1 MSIFQKLKAYSST
14 ILALTDQA
22 VVSGS
27 NFLIGIVLA
36 RVLGIEGYGLF
47 ALLWMIVLFG
57 KSINQAFVT
66 RPMMSL
72 APKKESEESASY
84 IATLHYLQYLTS
96 FGIGIFVF
104 IFLLFGQYFDIE
116 ITDNRWFWV
125 MPSIVVLH
133 LIYDFYRSQSFVKQD
148 VVFALI
154 LDIILFGGHFLAV
167 FILWYYD
174 NLSVTNALTGI
185 GFAHFVVV
193 ILGLFKYFS
202 FNFNTNI
209 LKETILYHFTF
220 SKWLIGTALLQWFSG
235 NFFIIVAAA
244 LMSEAAVG
252 AVRIVQNV
260 MGLTHVL
267 FLAMENMVPVKA
279 ALHYKEGGFK
289 QLKTYLIYITSR
301 AGILVGGILLF
312 LAIFRTYIIDFLYG
326 AEYIEYSYL
335 VIGFCLTYIL
345 IFIGHP
351 LRFALLTLEITK
363 PMFISY
369 VLGAV
374 FSLIL
379 AYPLVGRFGL
389 VGVLIGIFVTQGLSQ
404 LVYVYYL
411 KRAGKDL
418 KS

>member
-1 MSIFQKLKAYSST
+1 MLQKLKAYSST

-72 APKKESEESASY
+72 APKKESEASKNY

-96 FGIGIFVF
+96 FGIGVFVF

-116 ITDNRWFWV
+116 IQDNRWFWV
-125 MPSIVVLH
+125 VPSIVVLH
-133 LIYDFYRSQSFVKQD
+133 LIYDFYRSQAFVKQE

-154 LDIILFGGHFLAV
+154 QDIILFGGHFLAV

-174 NLSVTNALTGI
+174 NLSVTNALIGI
-185 GFAHFVVV
+185 GIAHLVVV
-193 ILGLFKYFS
+193 VVGLLKYFS

-209 LKETILYHFTF
+209 LKETVLYHFTF

-244 LMSEAAVG
+244 LMNEAAVG
-252 AVRIVQNV
+252 AIRIVQNV

-267 FLAMENMVPVKA
+267 FLAMENVVPVKA
-279 ALHYKEGGFK
+279 ALHYKEGGLK
-289 QLKTYLIYITSR
+289 QLKTYLIYVTGR
-301 AGILVGGILLF
+301 AGVVVGGILLL

-335 VIGFCLTYIL
+335 VVGFCLTYIL
-345 IFIGHP
+345 IFVGHP

-369 VLGAV
+369 VLGAA

-411 KRAGKDL
+411 KKVGDKKL
-418 KS
+418 EN

>member
-1 MSIFQKLKAYSST
+1 MTSLLQQLKAYRST

-36 RVLGIEGYGLF
+36 RVLGIDGYGLY

-57 KSINQAFVT
+57 KSINQAFIT

-72 APKKESEESASY
+72 APKKEGKEAVNY
-84 IATLHYLQYLTS
+84 IATLHYLQYLSS
-96 FGIGIFVF
+96 FSIGIFVY

-116 ITDNRWFWV
+116 ISDNRWFWIIPIMV
-125 MPSIVVLH
+125 ILH

-154 LDIILFGGHFLAV
+154 LDIILFGGHFIAV
-167 FILWYYD
+167 FVLWYYD
-174 NLSVTNALTGI
+174 YLSVTNALIGI
-185 GFAHFVVV
+185 GIAHLVVV
-193 ILGLFKYFS
+193 LLGFFKYLH

-209 LKETILYHFTF
+209 LKETILYHFNF

-252 AVRIVQNV
+252 AIRIIQNI

-267 FLAMENMVPVKA
+267 FLAMENIVPVKA
-279 ALHYKEGGFK
+279 ALHFKEGGIK
-289 QLKTYLIYITSR
+289 QLKTYLIYITGR
-301 AGILVGGILLF
+301 AGILVLLVLLS
-312 LAIFRTYIIDFLYG
+312 LAVFRTYIIDFLYG
-326 AEYIEYSYL
+326 KDYIEYSYL
-335 VIGFCLTYIL
+335 VIGFCLTYVL
-345 IFIGHP
+345 VFIGHP
-351 LRFALLTLEITK
+351 LRFALMTLEITK
-363 PMFISY
+363 PIFVSY
-369 VLGAV
+369 VLGAI

-379 AYPLVGRFGL
+379 AYPLVGQFGL
-389 VGVLIGIFVTQGLSQ
+389 IGVLIGIFVTQGLSQ

-411 KRAGKDL
+411 RSYSSKN
-418 KS
+418 

>member
-1 MSIFQKLKAYSST
+1 MLQKLKAYSST
-14 ILALTDQA
+14 IIALADQA

-27 NFLIGIVLA
+27 NFLIGIALA
-36 RVLGIEGYGLF
+36 RVLGIDGYGLF

-72 APKKESEESASY
+72 APKKESEASVKY

-104 IFLLFGQYFDIE
+104 IFLLFGQYFEIE

-154 LDIILFGGHFLAV
+154 LDIILFGGHFLAIFV
-167 FILWYYD
+167 LWYYD
-174 NLSVTNALTGI
+174 NLSVTNALIGI
-185 GFAHFVVV
+185 GIAHFVVV
-193 ILGLFKYFS
+193 ALGLFKYFS
-202 FNFNTNI
+202 FNFNTPI
-209 LKETILYHFTF
+209 LKETVLYHFTF

-279 ALHYKEGGFK
+279 ALHYKEGGLK
-289 QLKTYLIYITSR
+289 QLKTYLIYITGR
-301 AGILVGGILLF
+301 AGILVGGILLL
-312 LAIFRTYIIDFLYG
+312 LAIFRTHIIDFLYG

-345 IFIGHP
+345 VFIGHP

-379 AYPLVGRFGL
+379 AYPLVGQFGL
-389 VGVLIGIFVTQGLSQ
+389 VGVLVGIFVTQGLSQ
-404 LVYVYYL
+404 LVYIYYL
-411 KRAGKDL
+411 KRVDVKN
-418 KS
+418 

>member
-1 MSIFQKLKAYSST
+1 MTAIIQKIKAYSST

-36 RVLGIEGYGLF
+36 RVLGIDGYGLF

-72 APKKESEESASY
+72 APKKETKEATNY
-84 IATLHYLQYLTS
+84 LATLHYLQYLTS
-96 FGIGIFVF
+96 FGIGVFVF
-104 IFLLFGQYFDIE
+104 VFLLFGQYFDIK
-116 ITDNRWFWV
+116 IADNRWFWV
-125 MPSIVVLH
+125 VPSIVFLH

-154 LDIILFGGHFLAV
+154 LDIILFGGHFVAIFV
-167 FILWYYD
+167 LWYYE
-174 NLSVTNALTGI
+174 NLSVTNALIGI
-185 GFAHFVVV
+185 GIAHLAVVV
-193 ILGLFKYFS
+193 LGFFKYLQ
-202 FNFNTNI
+202 FNFNTNV
-209 LKETILYHFTF
+209 LKETIIYHFNF

-252 AVRIVQNV
+252 AIRIVQNV

-267 FLAMENMVPVKA
+267 FLAMENIVPVKA
-279 ALHYKEGGFK
+279 ALHFKEGGIK
-289 QLKTYLIYITSR
+289 QLKTYLIYITGR
-301 AGILVGGILLF
+301 AGILVGAVLLF
-312 LAIFRTYIIDFLYG
+312 LAVFRTFIIDFLYG

-335 VIGFCLTYIL
+335 VIGFCLTYVL
-345 IFIGHP
+345 VFIGHP
-351 LRFALLTLEITK
+351 LRFALMTLEITK
-363 PMFISY
+363 PIFVSY
-369 VLGAV
+369 VLGAI

-379 AYPLVGRFGL
+379 AYPLVGQFGL

-411 KRAGKDL
+411 RKYT
-418 KS
+418 SS

>member
-1 MSIFQKLKAYSST
+1 MLQKLKAYSST
-14 ILALTDQA
+14 IIALTDQA

-27 NFLIGIVLA
+27 NFLIGIALA
-36 RVLGIEGYGLF
+36 RVLGIDGYGLF

-72 APKKESEESASY
+72 APKKESEASVKY

-104 IFLLFGQYFDIE
+104 IFLLFGQYFEIE

-154 LDIILFGGHFLAV
+154 LDIILFGGHFLAIFV
-167 FILWYYD
+167 LWYYD
-174 NLSVTNALTGI
+174 NLSVTNALIGI
-185 GFAHFVVV
+185 GIAHFVVV
-193 ILGLFKYFS
+193 ALGLFKYFS
-202 FNFNTNI
+202 FNFNTTI
-209 LKETILYHFTF
+209 LKETVLYHFTF

-279 ALHYKEGGFK
+279 ALHYKEGGLK
-289 QLKTYLIYITSR
+289 QLKTYLIYITGR
-301 AGILVGGILLF
+301 AGILVGGILLL
-312 LAIFRTYIIDFLYG
+312 LAIFRTHIIDFLYG

-345 IFIGHP
+345 VFIGHP

-379 AYPLVGRFGL
+379 AYPLVGQFGL
-389 VGVLIGIFVTQGLSQ
+389 VGVLVGIFVTQGLSQ
-404 LVYVYYL
+404 LVYIYYL
-411 KRAGKDL
+411 KRVVVKN
-418 KS
+418 